1 MILLILVVGGVVFV
15 LAVLTR
21 LVLAL
26 AYVVALIARIVAVV
40 LYVANGF
47 TLGRP
52 RA

>member
-1 MILLILVVGGVVFV
+1 V
-15 LAVLTR
+15 LAG

-26 AYVVALIARIVAVV
+26 AHAVALVLRVVAVV

-52 RA
+52 SA